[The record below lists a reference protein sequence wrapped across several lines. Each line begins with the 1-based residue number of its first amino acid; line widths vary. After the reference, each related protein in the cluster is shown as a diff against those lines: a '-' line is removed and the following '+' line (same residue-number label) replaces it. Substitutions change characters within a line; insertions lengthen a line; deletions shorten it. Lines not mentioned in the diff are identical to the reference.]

1 MRIPGFPPVFPESA
15 ATVFPLFR
23 IFKSSNRGKADF
35 LSSTISSS
43 SVASYRAVPG
53 PAREGEEE
61 EAVEEDLEEEEEEEE
76 GPVPALRRRRLDRLF
91 CSSGWLS
98 GLGVLWRRRRRGRMV
113 EEEEVPVY
121 CVKGMR
127 RVYEGLC
134 WWVP

>member
-1 MRIPGFPPVFPESA
+1 
-15 ATVFPLFR
+15 
-23 IFKSSNRGKADF
+23 
-35 LSSTISSS
+35 
-43 SVASYRAVPG
+43 VPG